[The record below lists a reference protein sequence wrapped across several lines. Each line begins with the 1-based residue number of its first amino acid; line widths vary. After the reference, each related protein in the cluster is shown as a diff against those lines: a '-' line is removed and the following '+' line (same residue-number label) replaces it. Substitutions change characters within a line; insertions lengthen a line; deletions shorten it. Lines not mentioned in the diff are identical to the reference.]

1 MAAEYISLSPDET
14 DDPQIE
20 RVAKALAEGAL
31 VAMPTETVYGLAAN
45 AGLAGSVARLRAV
58 KGRGSTQPFTAHIGR
73 AEDCDDLVPQIT
85 TLGRRF
91 IRKAWPGPL
100 TLIFPVDHP
109 AAAKVHARLSPDGAA
124 AIYGNG
130 SVGVRFPDHPL
141 AVRLLTAAAA
151 PIIASSANVGS
162 APPPTEAGPIRDTL
176 ADRVDYILDAGPTR
190 YRRSSTIVAVNGDG
204 YRLVREGVWDE
215 RTVRRFA
222 NASILFVC
230 TGNTCRSPMAEG
242 LCRQMLAKRF
252 GCSIEELPQRGIQIQ
267 SAGTLGYAG
276 GRASPE
282 AIEVCRRMGIDITQ
296 HHARGLSPEL
306 IHPADYIFVMAAQHL
321 EAIRAMSPADAGKAV
336 MLDPE
341 GDIADPMG
349 GTVSDYEA
357 AAATI
362 NKALEQRLT
371 EVVL

>member
-1 MAAEYISLSPDET
+1 MTAQYISLDPDQS

-31 VAMPTETVYGLAAN
+31 VAIPTETVYGLAAN
-45 AGLAGSVARLRAV
+45 AALADSVARLQAV
-58 KGRGSTQPFTAHIGR
+58 KARGKDQPFTAHIGR

-100 TLIFPVDHP
+100 TLIFPVDRP
-109 AAAKVHARLSPDGAA
+109 AAAKVHPRLSPAGAA

-130 SVGVRFPDHPL
+130 SIGIRFPDHPV
-141 AVRLLTAAAA
+141 AERLLTAAAA

-162 APPPTEAGPIRDTL
+162 APPPTEAAPIRDAL
-176 ADRVDYILDAGPTR
+176 GDQVDYIVDAGPTR
-190 YRRSSTIVAVNGDG
+190 YRKSSTIVAINGDG

-222 NASILFVC
+222 TAAILFVC

-242 LCRQMLAKRF
+242 ICRQMLAKRF
-252 GCSIEELPQRGIQIQ
+252 GCSAEELTQRGVVIQ

-282 AIEVCRRMGIDITQ
+282 AIEVCRRMGIDISQ
-296 HHARGLSPEL
+296 HRSHGLSPEL

-321 EAIRAMSPADAGKAV
+321 EAVRAMSPADVSKAV
-336 MLDPE
+336 LLNPE
-341 GDIADPMG
+341 GDIADPLG
-349 GTVSDYEA
+349 GTLADYEA

-362 NKALEQRLT
+362 TRALERRLT